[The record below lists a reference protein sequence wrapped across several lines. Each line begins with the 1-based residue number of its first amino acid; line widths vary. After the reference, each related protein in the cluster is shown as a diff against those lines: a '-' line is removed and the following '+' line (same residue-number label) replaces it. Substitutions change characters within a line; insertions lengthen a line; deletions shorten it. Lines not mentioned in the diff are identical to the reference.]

1 MKYKI
6 PAGAMMYI
14 RLWNETEF
22 EVPDDAG
29 PNEIEQAAVA
39 IIIDEGK
46 RVCQFR
52 VTKAEAGSDA

>member
-46 RVCQFR
+46 QVFQFR
-52 VTKAEAGSDA
+52 VTR

>member
-6 PAGAMMYI
+6 PAGAMI
-14 RLWNETEF
+14 TFWLHAETEF

-29 PNEIEQAAVA
+29 LNEIEQTAVA

-46 RVCQFR
+46 QVCQFR
-52 VTKAEAGSDA
+52 VTR